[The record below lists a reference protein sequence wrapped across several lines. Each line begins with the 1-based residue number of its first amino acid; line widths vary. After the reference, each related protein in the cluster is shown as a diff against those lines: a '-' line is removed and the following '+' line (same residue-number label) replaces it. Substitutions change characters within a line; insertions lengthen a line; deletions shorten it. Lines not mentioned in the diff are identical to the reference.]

1 MRPQLHSPPMALGR
15 RIACCLGLVAATVLL
30 LGCGSSDTTSAD
42 IDPQTASDLT
52 GQLDR
57 IEAFFQDGNCD
68 RASGAVDNLEKAV
81 DAVSGQT
88 GEQFTSDMQ
97 ELVTN
102 LGEQVADECE
112 PPDETTTTPTTTEPT
127 ESQPTVT
134 DDTTPTETSS
144 TTKPTTSSTSTSTSS
159 SSSTTTTTPPPQGN
173 GPPVNPGGGNPG
185 GGINPGGRRHSA
197 GPAIKKPKP
206 DKDEGKGKGHQH
218 GGPGPKHGDEKE
230 HGR

>member
-30 LGCGSSDTTSAD
+30 LGCGSSDSTSAD
-42 IDPQTASDLT
+42 IDPQISSDLT
-52 GQLDR
+52 GQVDR
-57 IEAFFQDGNCD
+57 IEAFFRDSNCD

-81 DAVSGQT
+81 DAVSDQT

-112 PPDETTTTPTTTEPT
+112 PPEQTTSSTTTDEPT
-127 ESQPTVT
+127 ESQPIVT

-144 TTKPTTSSTSTSTSS
+144 TTKPTSTSTSTST
-159 SSSTTTTTPPPQGN
+159 STTTTTPPPTGN
-173 GPPVNPGGGNPG
+173 GPPVNPPGGGTPG
-185 GGINPGGRRHSA
+185 GGINPGGKKHSA

-206 DKDEGKGKGHQH
+206 DKDKGHKHH
-218 GGPGPKHGDEKE
+218 GSGPKHGDDKE